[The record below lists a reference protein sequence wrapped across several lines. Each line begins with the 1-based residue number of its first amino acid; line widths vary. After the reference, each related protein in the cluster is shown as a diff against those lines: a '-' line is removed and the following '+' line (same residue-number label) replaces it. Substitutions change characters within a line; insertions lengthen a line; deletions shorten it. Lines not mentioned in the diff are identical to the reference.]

1 MKTLT
6 KVGLSALAGALAVT
20 SANAGDVAMSGSMV
34 VSYSKGSGYHTTGSP
49 LGMDKELSVTGSG
62 ELDNGTTV
70 SYKQTIT
77 DAMAFNDS
85 EIVFGNVMGT
95 TATLAMTSTGDP
107 MSAIDDVTPT
117 AFEEANAV
125 TGSIKDVNGIDG
137 AYSLRLTQADIMG
150 SGFTFDA
157 GYTWKH
163 GAGDAATEKGSS
175 GDAGVAA
182 NKDGY
187 SVVVKGAVPML
198 EGLDVGAG
206 YAKLNTTDLTT
217 GEKGQEEGTA
227 YVKYASGPISVGYQ
241 RGVVEVTAAAKNQYV
256 NEYIGVSYK
265 VSDNLSVSY
274 NEAESRKS
282 TDSTDQ
288 TQDWDSISLS
298 YTVGGMTL
306 GVVQQEVDNAT
317 YTSGRTSEE
326 TAIQMT
332 VAF

>member
-20 SANAGDVAMSGSMV
+20 SANAGSMALSGSIIA
-34 VSYSKGSGYHTTGSP
+34 SYSKGSGYHTTGNP
-49 LGMDKELSVTGSG
+49 LGMSKALTVTGAG
-62 ELDNGTTV
+62 ELDDGTTV

-85 EIVFGNVMGT
+85 EIVFGNIMGT

-117 AFEEANAV
+117 AFEEANAI

-137 AYSLRLTQADIMG
+137 TYSLRLTQADVAG
-150 SGFTFDA
+150 SGFTIDA
-157 GYTWKH
+157 AYTWQH

-175 GDAGVAA
+175 GVDADGSE
-182 NKDGY
+182 DGY
-187 SVVVKGAVPML
+187 SVVVKGAVPMV
-198 EGLDVGAG
+198 EGLDIGVG
-206 YAKLNTTDLTT
+206 YAALNAKALDS
-217 GEKGQEEGTA
+217 GERDQYEGTA
-227 YVKYASGPISVGYQ
+227 YIKYASGPVSLGYQ
-241 RGVVEVTAAAKNQYV
+241 KGAVAVNGTSEATYV
-256 NEYIGVSYK
+256 NEYIGISYK
-265 VSDNLSVSY
+265 ISDNLSISW
-274 NEAESRKS
+274 NEAESQKTS
-282 TDSTDQ
+282 DATNT

-298 YTVGGMTL
+298 YTAGGMTL
-306 GVVQQEVDNAT
+306 GVVQQEVDNST

>member
-6 KVGLSALAGALAVT
+6 KVGLSALAGALAAT
-20 SANAGDVAMSGSMV
+20 SANAGDVSMSGSMV
-34 VSYSKGSGYHTTGSP
+34 ASYSKGSGYHTTGNP
-49 LGMDKELSVTGSG
+49 LAMDKELSVTGSG

-117 AFEEANAV
+117 AFEEANAI

-137 AYSLRLTQADIMG
+137 TYSLRLTQADVMG
-150 SGFTFDA
+150 SGFTVDAAYTWEHGSGDA
-157 GYTWKH
+157 G
-163 GAGDAATEKGSS
+163 TEKGSS
-175 GDAGVAA
+175 GADSDGSE
-182 NKDGY
+182 DGY
-187 SVVVKGAVPML
+187 SVVVKGSVPMV
-198 EGLDVGAG
+198 EGLDIGVG
-206 YAKLNTTDLTT
+206 YAMLNTKALTT
-217 GEKGQEEGTA
+217 GERDQEEGTA
-227 YVKYASGPISVGYQ
+227 YVKYSTGPLSVGYQ
-241 RGVVEVTAAAKNQYV
+241 KGGVSVEGTAENVYV
-256 NEYIGVSYK
+256 NEYIGISYK
-265 VSDNLSVSY
+265 ISDDLSISW
-274 NEAESRKS
+274 NEAESQKTS
-282 TDSTDQ
+282 DSTDQ
-288 TQDWDSISLS
+288 TQEWDSISLS
-298 YTVGGMTL
+298 YTAGGMTL